1 MRSLSKTIIVSLH
14 CTMYMYNQERIQ
26 GGGIGDCPPPEQF
39 QGGDCP
45 PPWELSPAWAIQ
57 GGDSQNVPPLSD
69 SGGGQR
75 FFSWYFLVNSF
86 NKWCKIF
93 GECNF
98 RGGTVPPLS
107 PPWGAQGGDKKF
119 FGRFAPDLS
128 PPWAKSCIR
137 HCIYIYILYIYIYS
151 HICGKFKAKRL
162 L

>member
-1 MRSLSKTIIVSLH
+1 MFKKRVTAFGCWLKEVSNWLL
-14 CTMYMYNQERIQ
+14 TKSSYNIWLLTRADT
-26 GGGIGDCPPPEQF
+26 GGGTRGLSPPWAIS
-39 QGGDCP
+39 GGGLS

-137 HCIYIYILYIYIYS
+137 HCI
-151 HICGKFKAKRL
+151 
-162 L
+162 

>member
-1 MRSLSKTIIVSLH
+1 MTKA
-14 CTMYMYNQERIQ
+14 RIKRPSYKHMDIYTRADT
-26 GGGIGDCPPPEQF
+26 GGGLGDCPPPEQF

-137 HCIYIYILYIYIYS
+137 HCSGISYRTLILTFFNFVLFSRYMLI
-151 HICGKFKAKRL
+151 
-162 L
+162 

>member
-1 MRSLSKTIIVSLH
+1 MFPGHIKQLSILPIYQTSKQLGSWHTRAD
-14 CTMYMYNQERIQ
+14 T
-26 GGGIGDCPPPEQF
+26 GGGTRGLSPPWAIS
-39 QGGDCP
+39 GGGLS

-128 PPWAKSCIR
+128 PPELNPVSATDST
-137 HCIYIYILYIYIYS
+137 LY
-151 HICGKFKAKRL
+151 L
-162 L
+162 QVW

>member
-1 MRSLSKTIIVSLH
+1 
-14 CTMYMYNQERIQ
+14 MYIYIYTLNTYLKYVHTRADT
-26 GGGIGDCPPPEQF
+26 GGGTRGLSPPWAIS
-39 QGGDCP
+39 GGGLS

-137 HCIYIYILYIYIYS
+137 PCIYIYPYVCRMDVLY
-151 HICGKFKAKRL
+151 AL
-162 L
+162 LSLQI

>member
-1 MRSLSKTIIVSLH
+1 MYILYIHCLYINTYISRYKSGYRGGNRGLSPPWAIS
-14 CTMYMYNQERIQ
+14 
-26 GGGIGDCPPPEQF
+26 GGGLS
-39 QGGDCP
+39 

-128 PPWAKSCIR
+128 PPELNPVSAPV
-137 HCIYIYILYIYIYS
+137 YIYIFVHKQCYGLVWS
-151 HICGKFKAKRL
+151 L
-162 L
+162 